1 MAMGLKEKCF
11 TFSDLQKIFLIL
23 HVLSDCPSL
32 FNEKREKKKKM
43 RASVILKLKTSKE
56 LLKVASYLYSL

>member
-1 MAMGLKEKCF
+1 MAMGLKEKGF

-32 FNEKREKKKKM
+32 LNEKREKEKKM
-43 RASVILKLKTSKE
+43 RAS
-56 LLKVASYLYSL
+56 AF

>member
-1 MAMGLKEKCF
+1 MGLKEKGF

-23 HVLSDCPSL
+23 HVLSDFSSL

>member
-1 MAMGLKEKCF
+1 MAMGLKKKVLHF
-11 TFSDLQKIFLIL
+11 LIYKKIFLIL

-32 FNEKREKKKKM
+32 LNEKREKKKKM

>member
-1 MAMGLKEKCF
+1 MAMGLKEKGF
-11 TFSDLQKIFLIL
+11 TFSDLQKIFLIP

-32 FNEKREKKKKM
+32 FNEKREKKKTM

>member
-1 MAMGLKEKCF
+1 MGLKEKGF

-32 FNEKREKKKKM
+32 FNEKRKKKKKM